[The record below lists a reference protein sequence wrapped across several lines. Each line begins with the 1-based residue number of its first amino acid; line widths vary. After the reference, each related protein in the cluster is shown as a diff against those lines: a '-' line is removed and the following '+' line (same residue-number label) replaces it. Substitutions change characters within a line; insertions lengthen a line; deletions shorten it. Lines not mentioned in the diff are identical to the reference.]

1 LWKKKKTHVR
11 KRTSGWFF
19 IFACTDAATNLI
31 EETHPTLS
39 HAGKKHTPM
48 LLHSEEGQ
56 TRGPASRGSSAGG
69 PGAFAADQGWS
80 STSPSSPS
88 SMQQWQVDGL
98 CVNVRKG
105 MLLVASVVS
114 AAAPHVVLGTGEG
127 AHLDGAPLEAHGH
140 VVHQAQV
147 QQGDVLCVMR

>member
-1 LWKKKKTHVR
+1 VNATAAAASNRGGHWGRPLGAVR
-11 KRTSGWFF
+11 PAGR
-19 IFACTDAATNLI
+19 AHLQLI
-31 EETHPTLS
+31 K
-39 HAGKKHTPM
+39 AGLPPP
-48 LLHSEEGQ
+48 
-56 TRGPASRGSSAGG
+56 RPPRR
-69 PGAFAADQGWS
+69 
-80 STSPSSPS
+80 
-88 SMQQWQVDGL
+88 QWQVDGL